1 MERISGHAL
10 TKALEDVPGWRV
22 EEGSLTQTRTFKDF
36 VEAMHF
42 VNGAAGLAEAMGH
55 HPDLD
60 IRYNKVRIALTT
72 HDAGGI
78 TELDLA
84 LAARLDSLVA

>member
-1 MERISGHAL
+1 MQRISEESLAAAL
-10 TKALEDVPGWRV
+10 KTIPGWKV
-22 EEGSLTQTRTFKDF
+22 EDGSLTQTRTFKDF
-36 VEAMHF
+36 VAAMHF

-72 HDAGGI
+72 HDAGGL
-78 TELDLA
+78 TELDVELA
-84 LAARLDSLVA
+84 KRLDAL